1 MREPGEETLDSLA
14 GDWKI
19 IQLRRGHRFSTDDLL
34 TAWLAARVRPEAR
47 RLLDIGAGIGSVGL
61 MTLYNLPPDA
71 TLTMVEVQ
79 ALSHGLARRTVELN
93 GLGAR
98 VTLRNGDLRDP
109 AMLPEAEAG
118 TYDLVTG
125 SPPYIPVGKGVI
137 SSHPQR
143 AAARIELHGDVFD
156 YCRTAARALAPEGWF
171 CLCHAAGDPRPEAA
185 LAAAGLSLR
194 HRVDV
199 YFRADRAPTIA
210 LFAAAWSGPRID
222 LDPIVVRDSAGSPT
236 EPYLALCRGM
246 GGRP

>member
-1 MREPGEETLDSLA
+1 MMAAADETLDNLA

-19 IQLRRGHRFSTDDLL
+19 LQLRRGHRFSTDDLL
-34 TAWLAARVRPEAR
+34 TAWLAARVKPDAR
-47 RLLDIGAGIGSVGL
+47 RLLDLGAGIGSVGL
-61 MTLYNLPPDA
+61 MTLWSLPPDA

-93 GLGAR
+93 GLQGR

-109 AMLPEAEAG
+109 AMVPEARA
-118 TYDLVTG
+118 YDLVTG
-125 SPPYIPVGKGVI
+125 SPPYIPVGRGVI

-156 YCRTAARALAPEGWF
+156 YARTAAGALGPEGWF
-171 CLCHAAGDPRPEAA
+171 VCCHAAADPRPEAA
-185 LAAAGLSLR
+185 LRAAGLALR

-199 YFRADRAPTIA
+199 HFRADRPPTIA
-210 LFAAAWSGPRID
+210 LFAAAWSGPRED
-222 LDPIVVRDSAGSPT
+222 LPPVIVRDPSGAPT
-236 EPYLALCRGM
+236 PEYLSLCRAM